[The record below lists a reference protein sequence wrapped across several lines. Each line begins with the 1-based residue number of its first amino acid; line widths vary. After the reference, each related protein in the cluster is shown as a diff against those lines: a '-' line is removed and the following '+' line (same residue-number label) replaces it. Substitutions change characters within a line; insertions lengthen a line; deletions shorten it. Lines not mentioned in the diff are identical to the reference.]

1 MGHILR
7 TDSSNT
13 DFIALVALLD
23 ADLALRDGAENAFY
37 KQFNGI
43 AVLNHCVV
51 YYDNDVA
58 LACGALKPF
67 NEESMEIK
75 RMFVSGASRGKGI
88 ASLLLTE
95 LENWTKELGYTSCVL
110 ETGLRQPEAVALYK
124 KNNYQRI
131 PNYPPYEHIANSVCF
146 GKKLFN

>member
-1 MGHILR
+1 MGNIVR

-23 ADLALRDGAENAFY
+23 ADLALRDGEENAFY

-51 YYDNDVA
+51 YYENDIA
-58 LACGALKPF
+58 LACGAIKPF
-67 NEESMEIK
+67 NQDSMEIK
-75 RMFVSGASRGKGI
+75 RMYVSEASRGKGI

-131 PNYPPYEHIANSVCF
+131 PNYPPYAEMANSVCF
-146 GKKLFN
+146 KKVI